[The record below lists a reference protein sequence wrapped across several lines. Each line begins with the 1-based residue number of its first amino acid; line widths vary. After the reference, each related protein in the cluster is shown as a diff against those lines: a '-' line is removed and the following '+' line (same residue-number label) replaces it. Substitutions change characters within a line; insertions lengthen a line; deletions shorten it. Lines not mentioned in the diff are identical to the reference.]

1 MAPQYVRSLI
11 PQTCEYVPWQ
21 RHFEDAIKD
30 LEVGRFSWI
39 IQLDPKQECQSQRK
53 LEYALL
59 LALNM
64 KEGSISQ
71 GM

>member
-1 MAPQYVRSLI
+1 MPNPLQKLTKPSMI
-11 PQTCEYVPWQ
+11 
-21 RHFEDAIKD
+21 D